1 MADTPK
7 THLICNNAKF
17 LSLYFSVAVCFV
29 ALIHVELELHA
40 QRHMLKAL
48 KQQGQESVHPDNRT
62 PKEIQD
68 SKGSSFEIAQNT
80 EKDNGELLFGVEFCV
95 QNFVNAISR
104 FKLLR
109 LA

>member
-1 MADTPK
+1 MAETPK

-48 KQQGQESVHPDNRT
+48 KQQGQESVHPENPT
-62 PKEIQD
+62 PKKIQD

-80 EKDNGELLFGVEFCV
+80 GKDNGELLFGIEFCV

>member
-1 MADTPK
+1 MAETPK

-40 QRHMLKAL
+40 HRHMLKAL
-48 KQQGQESVHPDNRT
+48 KQQGQESVHPENPT
-62 PKEIQD
+62 PIKIQD

-80 EKDNGELLFGVEFCV
+80 GKDNGELLLGIEFCV